1 MITQRLH
8 FMENGNQKTMIVRY
22 RIKDF
27 KNSFIFKKLGID
39 DPRWYV
45 EYNRYDKS
53 SLFDSSAPTWY
64 VRLAAIFEN
73 ISWDSVLTTSP
84 DYILRQIG
92 EETILVPVVSE
103 GPLANTMMT
112 MNDTACWLWN
122 SFAKGASSQDVLK
135 AAIREYDDG
144 TADHKAITEGV
155 YRFVLES
162 LALGTLIPKEDA
174 S

>member
-1 MITQRLH
+1 MPG
-8 FMENGNQKTMIVRY
+8 E
-22 RIKDF
+22 
-27 KNSFIFKKLGID
+27 
-39 DPRWYV
+39 
-45 EYNRYDKS
+45 
-53 SLFDSSAPTWY
+53 
-64 VRLAAIFEN
+64 AAIFEN

-122 SFAKGASSQDVLK
+122 SFAKGASSQDVLE
-135 AAIREYDDG
+135 AAVREYDDG